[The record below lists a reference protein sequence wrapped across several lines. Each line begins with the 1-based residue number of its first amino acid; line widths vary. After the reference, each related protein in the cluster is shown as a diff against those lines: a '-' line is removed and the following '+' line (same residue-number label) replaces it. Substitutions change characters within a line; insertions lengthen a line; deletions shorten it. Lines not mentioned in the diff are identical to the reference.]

1 MRNHHGSVRFLAAA
15 AIFVFCLGAPAN
27 LRCQERV
34 QDKANRLREL
44 INNDRDFARYPNL
57 RQHVLKLVS
66 SSGKALTA
74 PDPGITQLLRDT
86 HLTGNEKMPYFRL
99 SHEELR
105 NFLIACSKDRITML
119 RAVGL
124 IARVVRWGNI
134 VLAMDGRDLEN
145 ELNALHFSDGL
156 SLPAKNAVLYVFVP
170 DNSKREPFQSYF
182 LSVYSQTF
190 TYSYPRKVYRGSLVI
205 NGDKSTRLVPRQ
217 LLRDQP
223 QIQTPYC
230 VRTEIRYDSSIV
242 GLYNIQGVG
251 LPGVESLFGSVAA
264 MYSQGGTLFVQTSRF
279 WGRFPFEG
287 FEDPAKSYR
296 FAIHPESSAGN
307 LP

>member
-1 MRNHHGSVRFLAAA
+1 MTA
-15 AIFVFCLGAPAN
+15 AILVFCLGAPAN

-66 SSGKALTA
+66 SYGKALTA
-74 PDPGITQLLRDT
+74 SDPGITQLLRDT
-86 HLTGNEKMPYFRL
+86 HLTGYEELPYFRL

-105 NFLIACSKDRITML
+105 NFLIASSKDRLTML

-124 IARVVRWGNI
+124 IARVVRWSNI
-134 VLAMDGRDLEN
+134 VLVMDGRDLEN

-170 DNSKREPFQSYF
+170 DKSKREPFQSYF
-182 LSVYSQTF
+182 LSVYNQTF

-205 NGDKSTRLVPRQ
+205 SGDKSTRLVSRQ

-223 QIQTPYC
+223 LIQTPYC
-230 VRTEIRYDSSIV
+230 VRTEIRYDSSDV

-251 LPGVESLFGSVAA
+251 LPGVESLFGSVVA
-264 MYSQGGTLFVQTSRF
+264 MYSQGGTLYVQTSRF

-296 FAIHPESSAGN
+296 FAIHPESSAAQ

>member
-1 MRNHHGSVRFLAAA
+1 MI
-15 AIFVFCLGAPAN
+15 IFGLNFPIH
-27 LRCQERV
+27 LRCQESV
-34 QDKANRLREL
+34 QEKANRLREL

-57 RQHVLKLVS
+57 RQHVLMLVS
-66 SSGKALTA
+66 SSGLALTA
-74 PDPGITQLLRDT
+74 PDPGVMQLMRDT
-86 HLTGNEKMPYFRL
+86 QLTGNEELPYFRL

-105 NFLIACSKDRITML
+105 NFLVASSKDRITML

-124 IARVVRWGNI
+124 IARLVRWSNI

-170 DNSKREPFQSYF
+170 DKRKREPFQCYF
-182 LSVYSQTF
+182 LTVYNQSY

-205 NGDKSTRLVPRQ
+205 SGDNGTRLVPRQ

-223 QIQTPYC
+223 PIQTPYC
-230 VRTEIRYDSSIV
+230 VRTEIRYDSSVV

-264 MYSQGGTLFVQTSRF
+264 MYSKGGTLFVQTSRF

-296 FAIHPESSAGN
+296 FAIHPESPTAM

>member
-1 MRNHHGSVRFLAAA
+1 LAAA
-15 AIFVFCLGAPAN
+15 AILVSCLGIPPIS
-27 LRCQERV
+27 RCQESV
-34 QDKANRLREL
+34 QHKANRLREL

-57 RQHVLKLVS
+57 KQHVLMLVS
-66 SSGKALTA
+66 SSGQAIIA
-74 PDPGITQLLRDT
+74 PDPGITQLMRDT
-86 HLTGNEKMPYFRL
+86 HLTGSEEMIYFRL

-105 NFLIACSKDRITML
+105 NFLVACANDRLTML

-124 IARVVRWGNI
+124 IGRVVRWGNI
-134 VLAMDGRDLEN
+134 ILAMDGRDLEN

-170 DNSKREPFQSYF
+170 DNSKGEPFQCYF
-182 LSVYSQTF
+182 LSVYSQSF
-190 TYSYPRKVYRGSLVI
+190 TYSYPRNVYRGSLVI
-205 NGDKSTRLVPRQ
+205 GGDKGTRLVPRQ
-217 LLRDQP
+217 LLHDQLP
-223 QIQTPYC
+223 IPTPYY

-251 LPGVESLFGSVAA
+251 LPGLESLFGSIAA
-264 MYSQGGTLFVQTSRF
+264 MYSQGGTLYVQTSRF
-279 WGRFPFEG
+279 WGKFPFEG

-296 FAIHPESSAGN
+296 FAIHPESSTGN

>member
-1 MRNHHGSVRFLAAA
+1 MAAA
-15 AIFVFCLGAPAN
+15 AILVSCLGTADN
-27 LRCQERV
+27 LRCQESV

-57 RQHVLKLVS
+57 RQHVLVLVS
-66 SSGKALTA
+66 SSGYALTA
-74 PDPGITQLLRDT
+74 PDPGITQLLRDS
-86 HLTGNEKMPYFRL
+86 HLTGSDEMTYFRL
-99 SHEELR
+99 SHDELR
-105 NFLIACSKDRITML
+105 NFLIASSKDRLTML

-124 IARVVRWGNI
+124 IGRVVRWSNI
-134 VLAMDGRDLEN
+134 ILAMDGRDLEN
-145 ELNALHFSDGL
+145 ELHTLHFSDGL

-170 DNSKREPFQSYF
+170 DKSKREPFQCYF
-182 LSVYSQTF
+182 LAVYSQSF
-190 TYSYPRKVYRGSLVI
+190 TYSYPRKIYRGSLVI
-205 NGDKSTRLVPRQ
+205 SGDKSTRLVPRQ
-217 LLRDQP
+217 LLHDQP
-223 QIQTPYC
+223 PVQTPYSI
-230 VRTEIRYDSSIV
+230 RTEIRYDSSVV

-296 FAIHPESSAGN
+296 FAIHPESSSAI

>member
-1 MRNHHGSVRFLAAA
+1 LAVV
-15 AIFVFCLGAPAN
+15 AILVSCHNAPVH
-27 LRCQERV
+27 LCCQENV

-44 INNDRDFARYPNL
+44 INIDRDFARYPNL
-57 RQHVLKLVS
+57 RQHVLMLVS
-66 SSGKALTA
+66 NSGKALTA

-86 HLTGNEKMPYFRL
+86 QLSGNEELTCLRL

-105 NFLIACSKDRITML
+105 NFLIASSKDRLTML

-134 VLAMDGRDLEN
+134 VLVMDGRDLEN
-145 ELNALHFSDGL
+145 ELNTLHFSDGL

-170 DNSKREPFQSYF
+170 DKSKREPFQSYF

-190 TYSYPRKVYRGSLVI
+190 TYTYPRNVYRGALVI
-205 NGDKSTRLVPRQ
+205 SGDKGAKLVPRQ

-223 QIQTPYC
+223 PIQTPYC
-230 VRTEIRYDSSIV
+230 VRTEIRYDSSVV

-251 LPGVESLFGSVAA
+251 LPGVESLFGSVVA
-264 MYSQGGTLFVQTSRF
+264 MYSHGGTLYVQTSRF

-296 FAIHPESSAGN
+296 FAIHPESRTTKF
-307 LP
+307 P